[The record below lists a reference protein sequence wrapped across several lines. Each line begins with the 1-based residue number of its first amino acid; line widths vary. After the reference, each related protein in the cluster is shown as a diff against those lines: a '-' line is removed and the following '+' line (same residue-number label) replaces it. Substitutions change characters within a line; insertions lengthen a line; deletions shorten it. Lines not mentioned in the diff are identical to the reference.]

1 MSYTFVYR
9 KVNKF
14 DAPVW
19 LLKVQDPETIE
30 QVHRGVTVKLYQTV
44 GGDPHNFRNGKP
56 VGPHSAIMNPINL
69 GAKWLQT
76 AEKFIMTKGYILV
89 NKVGGIVPPG
99 RFTILDTVESEKLSW
114 PDTDDT
120 EVITLSKWP
129 QGQHWYLKSSN
140 GRIFSPVKMG
150 SLKEA
155 KEVAGRFVSKDRIT
169 VARPDNSIR
178 RFLDYE

>member
-1 MSYTFVYR
+1 MPYTFVYR

-14 DAPVW
+14 DDPVW
-19 LLKVQDPETIE
+19 LLRIE
-30 QVHRGVTVKLYQTV
+30 DFDTAHEIHQSVCAKLYQTV
-44 GGDPHNFRNGKP
+44 GADPHNFRNGKP
-56 VGPHSAIMNPINL
+56 VGPHSAFMNPVHL

-76 AEKFIMTKGYILV
+76 ADKFIIAKSHILV

-99 RFTILDTVESEKLSW
+99 RFTILDTFESETLQW
-114 PDTDDT
+114 PDTDET
-120 EVITLSKWP
+120 EKITLSKWP
-129 QGQHWYLKSSN
+129 RGRHWYLKSST

-155 KEVAGRFVSKDRIT
+155 KEVAGRFVSKDRIK

>member
-1 MSYTFVYR
+1 MAYTFVYR

-14 DAPVW
+14 DAPCW
-19 LLKVQDPETIE
+19 LLKVEDSETIE

-56 VGPHSAIMNPINL
+56 VGPHSEIMNPINL

-76 AEKFIMTKGYILV
+76 ADKFMMAKGYFLV
-89 NKVGGIVPPG
+89 NKVGGIVPAG
-99 RFTILDTVESEKLSW
+99 RFTILDTFESETLQW
-114 PDTDDT
+114 PDTDET
-120 EVITLSKWP
+120 EKITLSKWP
-129 QGQHWYLKSSN
+129 RGQHWYLKSST
-140 GRIFSPVKMG
+140 GRIFSPVKMD

-169 VARPDNSIR
+169 VRRQDNDIR